1 MNKMKL
7 AVLGT
12 QASGKGTQ
20 SHILSIT
27 MGVPAV
33 SVGDLLRDLQ
43 NEDSERGRS
52 AKLEMSK
59 GAFVGDE
66 IIMPLLKDWVA
77 KHQQGWIIDGFPRSV
92 EQAKKC
98 ESFFKPDAVLYLEV
112 PDEESKRRIS
122 YRRVCAKCR
131 TNYNL
136 ITQPP
141 QNAKGVCDVCGGELI
156 KRPDDTPELVEERLR
171 HYHEVT
177 EPLKAWFAERK
188 KLILI
193 NAKSGIPDV
202 ARDIQLK
209 LDEFL
214 RHKKGKKKFRVW
226 LLVAILIVIIVGVTF
241 TVTGHIINS
250 R

>member
-20 SHILSIT
+20 SHVLSVT

-43 NEDSERGRS
+43 NEDSERGRA

-59 GAFVGDE
+59 GAFVDDS
-66 IIMPLLKDWVA
+66 IIMPLLKEWVA
-77 KHQQGWIIDGFPRSV
+77 KHPKGWIIDGFPRSV

-98 ESFFKPDAVLYLEV
+98 ESFFKPDAVLYLEI

-122 YRRVCAKCR
+122 YRRICSKCK

-141 QNAKGVCDVCGGELI
+141 QNPKGVCDVCGGELI
-156 KRPDDTPELVEERLR
+156 KRADDTPELVEERLR

-177 EPLKAWFAERK
+177 EPLKAWFEERK
-188 KLILI
+188 KLVLI
-193 NAKSGIPDV
+193 NAKANIPDV

-209 LDEFL
+209 LEEFL
-214 RHKKGKKKFRVW
+214 RKRKGEKKFRVW
-226 LLVAILIVIIVGVTF
+226 MVVTVAILLLVAVTF

>member
-1 MNKMKL
+1 MKKMKL

-20 SHILSIT
+20 SHVLSIT

-43 NEDSERGRS
+43 NEDSERGRT

-59 GAFVGDE
+59 GAFVDDD
-66 IIMPLLKDWVA
+66 IIMPLLKEWVA
-77 KHQQGWIIDGFPRSV
+77 KHPKGWIIDGFPRSV

-98 ESFFKPDAVLYLEV
+98 ASFFHPDAVLYLEV

-122 YRRVCAKCR
+122 YRRICTKCK

-141 QNAKGVCDVCGGELI
+141 QNPKGVCDVCGGELA
-156 KRPDDTPELVEERLR
+156 KRADDTPELVEERLR

-177 EPLKAWFAERK
+177 EPLKAWFDARK
-188 KLILI
+188 KLVLI
-193 NAKSGIPDV
+193 NAKSSIPDV

-209 LDEFL
+209 LEEFL
-214 RHKKGKKKFRVW
+214 RAKRGARKLRLWAITALVV
-226 LLVAILIVIIVGVTF
+226 LLAVAVTF
-241 TVTGHIINS
+241 TVTGRIINS

>member
-20 SHILSIT
+20 SHVLSIT

-59 GAFVGDE
+59 GAFVDDG
-66 IIMPLLKDWVA
+66 IIMPLLKEWVD
-77 KHQQGWIIDGFPRSV
+77 KHPKGWIIDGFPRSV
-92 EQAKKC
+92 DQARKC
-98 ESFFKPDAVLYLEV
+98 EPFFRPDAVLYLEV

-122 YRRVCAKCR
+122 YRRICSKCK
-131 TNYNL
+131 TNYNI

-141 QNAKGVCDVCGGELI
+141 QNPKGVCDMCGGELI
-156 KRPDDTPELVEERLR
+156 KRADDTPELVDERLR

-177 EPLKAWFAERK
+177 EPLKGWFSQRG
-188 KLILI
+188 KLVLI
-193 NAKSGIPDV
+193 NANANIPDV

-214 RHKKGKKKFRVW
+214 RSKRGFRKFRAWAIVAAIVV
-226 LLVAILIVIIVGVTF
+226 LLVAAAF
-241 TVTGHIINS
+241 TVTGRIINS

>member
-1 MNKMKL
+1 MKKMKL

-20 SHILSIT
+20 AHVLSIT
-27 MGVPAV
+27 MGVPSV

-43 NEDSERGRS
+43 NEDSERGRA
-52 AKLEMSK
+52 AKTEMGK
-59 GAFVGDE
+59 GAFVDDA
-66 IIMPLLKDWVA
+66 IIMPLLKEWVA
-77 KHQQGWIIDGFPRSV
+77 KNQKGWIIDGFPRSID
-92 EQAKKC
+92 QAKKC
-98 ESFFKPDAVLYLEV
+98 ESFFQPDAVLYLEV

-122 YRRVCAKCR
+122 YRRVCSKCK
-131 TNYNL
+131 TNYNV
-136 ITQPP
+136 ITQPVRNP
-141 QNAKGVCDVCGGELI
+141 QGVCDVCGGEVI
-156 KRPDDTPELVEERLR
+156 KRADDTPELVEQRLK

-177 EPLKAWFAERK
+177 EPLKDWFTARR

-193 NAKSGIPDV
+193 NANANIPDV

-209 LDEFL
+209 LDEFM
-214 RHKKGKKKFRVW
+214 RAKTGKRKFRIW
-226 LLVAILIVIIVGVTF
+226 ALVAATVLFVVAVTF

>member
-20 SHILSIT
+20 SHVLSIT

-43 NEDSERGRS
+43 NEDSERGRA

-59 GAFVGDE
+59 GAFVDDD
-66 IIMPLLKDWVA
+66 IIMPLLKEWVA
-77 KHQQGWIIDGFPRSV
+77 KHPKGWIIDGFPRSV

-98 ESFFKPDAVLYLEV
+98 ESFFHPDAVLYLEV

-122 YRRVCAKCR
+122 YRRVCSKCK

-141 QNAKGVCDVCGGELI
+141 QNPKGACDVCGGELI
-156 KRPDDTPELVEERLR
+156 KRGDDTPELVEERLR

-177 EPLKAWFAERK
+177 EPLKAWFDARK
-188 KLILI
+188 KLVLI
-193 NAKSGIPDV
+193 NAKAGIPDV
-202 ARDIQLK
+202 ARDIQLR

-214 RHKKGKKKFRVW
+214 GHRRGAKKIRIWALVAVIL
-226 LLVAILIVIIVGVTF
+226 LLVVAVAF